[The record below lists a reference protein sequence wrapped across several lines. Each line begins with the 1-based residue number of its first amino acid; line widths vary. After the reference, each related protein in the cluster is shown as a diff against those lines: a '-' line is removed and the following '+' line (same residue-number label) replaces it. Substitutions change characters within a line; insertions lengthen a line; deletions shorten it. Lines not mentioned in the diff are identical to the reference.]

1 MDFPKEIPATP
12 ENTSAMNQSRT
23 GPSDVAIDANQATDP
38 AMTHAPF
45 KLWNPPTEIV
55 PDLEDLEP
63 TAAEIVAAYQA
74 QARKSENLR
83 NAPLLTQEIRDR
95 QQREKYK
102 KWPNL
107 NLTMPS
113 DQPPARE
120 LKVSDATVRDKTL
133 LDLQLAPSSVLLLR
147 FLSDEL
153 NGREKNPPLHPT
165 ILATAKDFPIVA
177 DLPQPQPDDRPEL
190 TKSTTAGMNNKETE
204 NKLARLLKLQSQ
216 GPLQCSVAS
225 GTQQHHQEKSDW
237 SRANPTFFLPS
248 HISVFHPP
256 RHSPKLTIMSDADW
270 DTKVVIGNKA
280 RTPKVTKGNAEV
292 NAARRAGAIVS

>member
-45 KLWNPPTEIV
+45 KLWNPPTESRPTVV

-102 KWPNL
+102 KWPNCVIRVKFHNQMQL
-107 NLTMPS
+107 EKSFPS
-113 DQPPARE
+113 TNRIKSVYAFVRDCLSEEAKPIKFILYQPPARE

-177 DLPQPQPDDRPEL
+177 DLPQSQPDDRPEL

-204 NKLARLLKLQSQ
+204 NKLARLLKLQSR
-216 GPLQCSVAS
+216 
-225 GTQQHHQEKSDW
+225 K
-237 SRANPTFFLPS
+237 
-248 HISVFHPP
+248 
-256 RHSPKLTIMSDADW
+256 
-270 DTKVVIGNKA
+270 
-280 RTPKVTKGNAEV
+280 
-292 NAARRAGAIVS
+292 